1 MSYTI
6 TRNYNHDNAQK
17 FGMMLIDYDLHY
29 FDQRELAERL
39 IDSLSYEFSHG
50 GTQSLDDMVPQL
62 LDEWLTT
69 WTADVA
75 TMWIRNNCPQPEI
88 DNHDESNNTN
98 HRTNDTGTLR
108 FGQSILE
115 RPNRFGQQRGRRS
128 GSRRINL
135 ASGDS
140 ASRISLS

>member
-88 DNHDESNNTN
+88 DNHDESNNTIAEQMTRALYDLGSQYLN
-98 HRTNDTGTLR
+98 ALIGSGNNVADALDRAG
-108 FGQSILE
+108 SIWPVE
-115 RPNRFGQQRGRRS
+115 TV
-128 GSRRINL
+128 L
-135 ASGDS
+135 AE
-140 ASRISLS
+140 

>member
-6 TRNYNHDNAQK
+6 TRNYSSDNAQK
-17 FGMMLIDYDLHY
+17 FGFMSIDFDLHY
-29 FDQRELAERL
+29 FDQRELTERL
-39 IDSLSYEFSHG
+39 FDSLAYEYTHG

-88 DNHDESNNTN
+88 DKDDESNNTIIEQMIRALYDLGSEYLN
-98 HRTNDTGTLR
+98 ALIGSGNNVEDA
-108 FGQSILE
+108 LE
-115 RPNRFGQQRGRRS
+115 R
-128 GSRRINL
+128 IN
-135 ASGDS
+135 AIWPVEM
-140 ASRISLS
+140 AVAE